1 MNVCGGSIYSEDV
14 IITAAHCCDHFRSWY
29 LTDFEII
36 GGELDLSK
44 ESGTEQK
51 HSIKGYKKHP
61 GYVHLESRGKFIRL
75 ESDVCLLYLDTPF
88 DLTQP
93 DISTIA
99 IAHEDPSQSTE
110 CLISGW
116 GKTIVSICR
125 LHNNFQIVFKFIF
138 GIPIFHSYC

>member
-1 MNVCGGSIYSEDV
+1 MGW
-14 IITAAHCCDHFRSWY
+14 RSLKDY
-29 LTDFEII
+29 III

-51 HSIKGYKKHP
+51 RSIKGYKNHP
-61 GYVHLESRGKFIRL
+61 GYVRLEHRGKLIGV

-99 IAHEDPSQSTE
+99 IAHEDPAQSTE

-116 GKTIVSICR
+116 GKTIVSTYMVQ
-125 LHNNFQIVFKFIF
+125 NNFHFVFKAF
-138 GIPIFHSYC
+138 GIPFHSCC